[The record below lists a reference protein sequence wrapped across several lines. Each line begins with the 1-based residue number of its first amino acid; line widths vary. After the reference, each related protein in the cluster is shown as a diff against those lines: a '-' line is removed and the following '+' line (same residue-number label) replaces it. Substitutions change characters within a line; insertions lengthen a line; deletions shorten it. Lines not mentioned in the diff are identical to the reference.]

1 MRRHPLTRGA
11 GRSQGTPTVPITLP
25 WQIATTAHLCALS
38 PLSIAASA
46 GHAGPLL
53 GADRLAGGAFR
64 FDLIDAYEAGLIQG
78 PNMLISGAGA
88 HGKSALAKAYLHR
101 TTALTTLTGGR
112 PRWTAV
118 LDPKGEWTALGHRLG
133 YAVLRLAPGGDLRV
147 NPLDT
152 ARSAAMPDRPRAVLE
167 ARGSTQHATGPLPPT
182 TDAGRIGPRTT
193 RTAALRTP
201 SASNGQSASLADQ
214 DYATTNGAR
223 PVISPAGDLG
233 AVVAQ
238 RSAVME
244 TLLAIA
250 LDRPALDPSQ
260 QRLLVETARRLS
272 SQPGA
277 TGAGPTAPTLHDVRC
292 LLAQPDVT
300 LAEDLDTT
308 LDELLDRR
316 RPLLDATVTLLDH
329 DLRGICDGPTTPG
342 LDWQTAPGLIL
353 DLSALLTQPRALK
366 LVLTAATGWL
376 ATVMYG
382 QPATHKITIVDEA
395 WIALDDP
402 AIARHLEN
410 QWRLGRQF
418 GQVNILITHALAD
431 LRARTGPNA
440 TTAEGLLNTTSV
452 RVYLRQNP
460 EHIDRLLAD
469 MGLTHRQAQ
478 LLGQLP
484 PFTALWQIGTHTA
497 LVDHP
502 IAPDEWTFAD
512 TDTAM
517 TSR

>member
-1 MRRHPLTRGA
+1 MPLPLRLRRTQP
-11 GRSQGTPTVPITLP
+11 TPTVPVTLP
-25 WQIATTAHLCALS
+25 WQIATTAHLCTLS
-38 PLSIAASA
+38 PLPIATSA

-53 GADRLAGGAFR
+53 GADRLAGGGFH

-101 TTALTTLTGGR
+101 TTALTTLTGRR

-118 LDPKGEWTALGHRLG
+118 LDPKGEWTTLGHRLG

-152 ARSAAMPDRPRAVLE
+152 TPQNTPPEAARAKAPTQAAAQAGATRRALAGTPGRRVAVPPRRPGNETGAVAAEHHAAMNGR
-167 ARGSTQHATGPLPPT
+167 QATD
-182 TDAGRIGPRTT
+182 DA
-193 RTAALRTP
+193 
-201 SASNGQSASLADQ
+201 ASEVAQ
-214 DYATTNGAR
+214 
-223 PVISPAGDLG
+223 
-233 AVVAQ
+233 VVAQ
-238 RSAVME
+238 RAAVLE

-260 QRLLVETARRLS
+260 QRLLVATARRLTTR
-272 SQPGA
+272 PGA
-277 TGAGPTAPTLHDVRC
+277 TTSGPHAPTLHDVRR
-292 LLAQPDVT
+292 LLAQPDAA
-300 LAEDLDTT
+300 LADDLDTT
-308 LDELLDRR
+308 DDELLDRR
-316 RPLLDATVTLLDH
+316 RPLLDATVTLLEH

-342 LDWQTAPGLIL
+342 LAWQTAPGLIL
-353 DLSALLTQPRALK
+353 DLSALLTQPRSLK

-376 ATVMYG
+376 AAVMYG

-395 WIALDDP
+395 WIALNDP

-431 LRARTGPNA
+431 LRTRTGPTAA

-452 RVYLRQNP
+452 RVFLHQNP
-460 EHIDRLLAD
+460 EHVDRLLAD
-469 MGLTHRQAQ
+469 MGLTRRQAQ

-497 LVDHP
+497 LVDHH

-517 TSR
+517 TSGTTSRSR